1 MAGAFFFRQPLAPAH
16 ATARGPAAR
25 HQHRATSPSSSN
37 TAARAEN
44 HEAKAAILHHC
55 AERKKSRSQSPGADS
70 GAGVPTSPAL
80 GVNGPGTS
88 TQHHS
93 DHSDMALCVASQGFH
108 TIPPKSTSSIHLHP
122 QTFYTPSQYAVFS
135 FQMRFRA
142 LSLNTEGRILNTL
155 LKERAQPLRPNRID
169 FGPSPH

>member
-55 AERKKSRSQSPGADS
+55 AERKRSRSQSPGADS

-122 QTFYTPSQYAVFS
+122 QTFYTPSEYSERESPLATPPRLSHQGIYNRPRLDQY
-135 FQMRFRA
+135 FRCV
-142 LSLNTEGRILNTL
+142 RW
-155 LKERAQPLRPNRID
+155 KQPT
-169 FGPSPH
+169 PSPV